1 LAKYFAKRDIVTI
14 GFDYR
19 GFGRS
24 HGVRGHIESIESH
37 LSDCEKFINLS
48 KEVYPETPFYA
59 VGLSLG
65 GGTAYHLGLKHK
77 KMFEGSVLMAPALA
91 PGI

>member
-1 LAKYFAKRDIVTI
+1 MTI

-24 HGVRGHIESIESH
+24 HGVRGYIENIESH

-48 KEVYPETPFYA
+48 KDVYPETPFYA